1 MARILLV
8 DDNAELLAMESMV
21 LRHVGHE
28 VVTAGNGK
36 EALQEAQQSTFS
48 LLITDVV
55 MPEMNGLDIIMAL
68 QRRQPLL
75 KIIAVT
81 GGGEMNAVSYLS
93 VARKLGAT
101 RTLTKPVS
109 GGQLLSA
116 VTGVLGEM

>member
-1 MARILLV
+1 MAKIFLV

-28 VVTAGNGK
+28 VVTAGNGR
-36 EALQEAQQSTFS
+36 EALLEAQKSTFCP
-48 LLITDVV
+48 LITDVV
-55 MPEMNGLDIIMAL
+55 MPEMNGLDIIMDL
-68 QRRQPLL
+68 RRRQPLL

-101 RTLTKPVS
+101 RTLAKPVS
-109 GGQLLSA
+109 GRQLLSA
-116 VTGVLGEM
+116 VTGVLAEI

>member
-28 VVTAGNGK
+28 VVTAGSGK
-36 EALQEAQQSTFS
+36 EALVEAQKSTFC

-55 MPEMNGLDIIMAL
+55 MPEMNGLDIIMDL
-68 QRRQPLL
+68 RRRQPLL

-81 GGGEMNAVSYLS
+81 GGGEMNAVSYLN

-101 RTLTKPVS
+101 RTLAKPVS